1 MSADSRLTFP
11 APSSYA
17 PETRAPRSAP
27 AAKEKSEED
36 PGESFSAYL
45 DRRAAET
52 QERAA
57 PKPEQTSEAPARAK
71 ENPSAGHAEKRAA
84 NERAEK
90 PDAAQSKGQSE
101 PPAEGAKPQKAA
113 AQTAN
118 AANTAQAALGET
130 VQKNTSPASAG
141 KGQAGHETGTLPAAP
156 GAGAAQAK
164 NPDPAPAGSLQGSA
178 NTARAADAWT
188 SSFAGTAEGK
198 AEGPQT
204 SAREASL
211 PAAPLHGG
219 KEAGARTNEK
229 KEGSGN
235 THTAKGELAS
245 ATGQAG
251 AKEAAQEAAKELS
264 GTGKTPSGPQPA
276 GAPQT
281 QSATASLFSDT
292 GRSGTSESAPSPSP
306 TASTAGEAAQRLAQL
321 SPAQAGA
328 AHAPRP
334 VQQLADGLIQAVRH
348 GQDKLTLQLF
358 PEELGSIDV
367 TLEMQNGRLKIVV
380 AAERPETLQQL
391 QQNQRDLE
399 RALADAG
406 FERGSAD
413 LSFSERGAQG
423 GEREPGTSRQAFSL
437 NNAFGDAASE
447 ESPQLLSL
455 DGGIDLRL

>member
-11 APSSYA
+11 ASPSYA

-36 PGESFSAYL
+36 TGESFSAYL

-57 PKPEQTSEAPARAK
+57 PKPEQVNEAPARAK
-71 ENPSAGHAEKRAA
+71 ETPPAGQAEKRTAD
-84 NERAEK
+84 ERK
-90 PDAAQSKGQSE
+90 PRSQAAQGKAAGE
-101 PPAEGAKPQKAA
+101 TVGETAKPEKAVT
-113 AQTAN
+113 QTAN
-118 AANTAQAALGET
+118 AANNAQAVLGESAK
-130 VQKNTSPASAG
+130 KNTSPTPSG
-141 KGQAGHETGTLPAAP
+141 KGKAASETAPLPAAP

-164 NPDPAPAGSLQGSA
+164 NPGPAPAGSLQSSA

-188 SSFAGTAEGK
+188 SSFASAEGK
-198 AEGPQT
+198 AENAQAP
-204 SAREASL
+204 AREAKL
-211 PAAPLHGG
+211 PAAPLHGA
-219 KEAGARTNEK
+219 KEAGARANDK
-229 KEGSGN
+229 KEGTGN
-235 THTAKGELAS
+235 AQTAKGGNALAAGEAS
-245 ATGQAG
+245 A
-251 AKEAAQEAAKELS
+251 KEDAQNAAKELS
-264 GTGKTPSGPQPA
+264 SPGKTPAGPAPASAPQNQPA
-276 GAPQT
+276 A
-281 QSATASLFSDT
+281 ASLFAEPRAGSA
-292 GRSGTSESAPSPSP
+292 GESVQSPSPS
-306 TASTAGEAAQRLAQL
+306 ASTAGEAAQRLAQL
-321 SPAQAGA
+321 SPAQAGT
-328 AHAPRP
+328 AHTPRP
-334 VQQLADGLIQAVRH
+334 AQQLADGLIQAVRH

-423 GEREPGTSRQAFSL
+423 DEREPGASRQAFSL
-437 NNAFGDAASE
+437 HSAFGDAASE

-455 DGGIDLRL
+455 NGGIDLRL